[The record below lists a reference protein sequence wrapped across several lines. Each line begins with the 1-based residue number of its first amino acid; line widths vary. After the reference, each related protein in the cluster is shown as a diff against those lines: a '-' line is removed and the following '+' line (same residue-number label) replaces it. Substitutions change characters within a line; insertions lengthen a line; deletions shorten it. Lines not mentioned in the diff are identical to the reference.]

1 MPPGLGTTGREWPLG
16 TRAVRFFT
24 DDLPQGARNYL
35 KSITVVGLLI
45 AVFSYT
51 RVILGGEGQWLYL
64 ALLTAVAA
72 FLPVR
77 LRFSGDQILSVS
89 FTISDVF
96 IFSGLLFFSPEVA
109 VAVGVIDATLVS
121 FQFLHRSRMYR
132 FLFNVAQVS
141 TSIFLV
147 GNLFYLIQGHMPP
160 LTSQDS
166 GLQTFINVGI
176 CGFLY
181 VVLNATAVATA
192 MFLSSPEA
200 GTEVWRASIVPSAF
214 STLAGAMTAAA
225 IFFTF
230 EEASLFG
237 VAISLPLVLVLYTS
251 YRMANERVE
260 GLLVSRT
267 LLQDSLDAIESY
279 IAVLDESG
287 VVIAANQSWKSFN
300 VPGHLF
306 GEDLTVGMNYLEE
319 LDSNPSKISDGTTRI
334 SQGIRQVTAL
344 EKSEFSCTY
353 STATTSSTSWLV
365 VRVTRFKDPR
375 PVRVVVAHEDITERQ
390 RAEHGLRMSE
400 ERYRRFFEDDLTGD
414 FTAKLDGDIL
424 TCNPAFAKIFGFE
437 SVQHAETCNL
447 FSLFPGEEQT
457 IAFLELLRS
466 KQKLEYHEIELRR
479 LTGDPVHVVANVAG
493 SFDEGGV
500 LSRLRGYLFDD
511 TDRKALEN
519 ELRQAQKMEAVGQLA
534 GGIAHDLNNIL
545 TVIMGYA
552 DFLKESLWDSSR
564 ERGDAQAILD
574 SVDRAQA
581 LTHKLL
587 TFSRHQVL
595 QPETLDMNEVVRNF
609 SQLLLRRVIR
619 ANIRIETKL
628 DPEISLVRMD
638 PGQMEQ
644 VLMNLSVNAQD
655 AMPEGGTL
663 TIRTGKRSVEEGQ
676 EDVPANLKAGEYV
689 VISVMDEGKGLPDEI
704 RERVFEPFFTT
715 KPTGQ
720 GTGLG
725 LSIVYGIITQGGG
738 QIQLLKSEEKGTV
751 FEIWLPAGQYVQ
763 TPAPVAVPEEAA
775 LARSS
780 GEETILLV
788 EDEERIRA
796 LISEILRR
804 KGYTVFEA
812 GDGEKALPLAKR
824 LGAFDL
830 LITDLVMPVMAGWE
844 LARELR
850 KTRDREALRVLYISG
865 YPDTIHPELLKG
877 GSQGVAF
884 LAKPF
889 TPDALLRKVREI
901 LSPGRDA

>member
-1 MPPGLGTTGREWPLG
+1 MG
-16 TRAVRFFT
+16 
-24 DDLPQGARNYL
+24 
-35 KSITVVGLLI
+35 ILI

-51 RVILGGEGQWLYL
+51 RVILGGQGQWLYL

-109 VAVGVIDATLVS
+109 VAIGVIDATLVS
-121 FQFLHRSRMYR
+121 LQFLHRSRTYR
-132 FLFNVAQVS
+132 LLFNVAQVS

-147 GNLFYLIQGHMPP
+147 GNLFYLMQGHLPP

-166 GLQTFINVGI
+166 GLQTFISVGV
-176 CGFLY
+176 CGVLY
-181 VVLNATAVATA
+181 VVLNGAAVAAA
-192 MFLSSPEA
+192 MGLSSPEA

-214 STLAGAMTAAA
+214 STLAGALTAAS

-230 EEASLFG
+230 ERESLFG
-237 VAISLPLVLVLYTS
+237 VAISLPLVLVLYIS

-260 GLLVSRT
+260 GLLASRS
-267 LLQDSLDAIESY
+267 LLQDSLDTIESY

-287 VVIAANQSWKSFN
+287 FIIAASQSWKSFN

-306 GEDLTVGMNYLEE
+306 GKDLAEGMNYLDE
-319 LDSNPSKISDGTTRI
+319 LDSNLSKLSDDTTRI
-334 SQGIRQVTAL
+334 THGIRQVIAL
-344 EKSEFSCTY
+344 EESEFSCTY
-353 STATTSSTSWLV
+353 STEATTSTSWLV
-365 VRVTRFKDPR
+365 VRITRFKNPH
-375 PVRVVVAHEDITERQ
+375 PIRVVVAHEDITERR
-390 RAEHGLRMSE
+390 RAEHGLRISE

-414 FTAKLDGDIL
+414 FTATLSGDIL

-437 SVQHAETCNL
+437 SVEHAETANL

-457 IAFLELLRS
+457 IEFLELLRS
-466 KQKLEYHEIELRR
+466 RQKLEYHEIELRR
-479 LTGDPVHVVANVAG
+479 ITGDPVHVVANVAG
-493 SFDEGGV
+493 TFDEGDV
-500 LSRLRGYLFDD
+500 LSRVSGYLFDD
-511 TDRKALEN
+511 TARKALEN

-552 DFLKESLWDSSR
+552 EFLKDSLWDSS
-564 ERGDAQAILD
+564 EARGDAQAILD
-574 SVDRAQA
+574 SVDRAQG

-595 QPETLDMNEVVRNF
+595 QPETLNMNEVVRNF
-609 SQLLLRRVIR
+609 SQLLLSRVIR
-619 ANIRIETKL
+619 ANIRIETQL
-628 DPEISLVRMD
+628 DPKISSVRMD

-663 TIRTGKRSVEEGQ
+663 TIRTEKRSIEEDQ
-676 EDVPANLKAGEYV
+676 EEVPANLKAGEYV
-689 VISVMDEGKGLPDEI
+689 VISVVDEGEGIPDHV

-715 KPTGQ
+715 KATGQ

-738 QIQLLKSEEKGTV
+738 QIQIRKSKEKGTV
-751 FEIWLPAGQYVQ
+751 FEIWLPAGQDV
-763 TPAPVAVPEEAA
+763 PAADPVALPEEAA
-775 LARSS
+775 PARR
-780 GEETILLV
+780 GGDETILLV

-812 GDGEKALPLAKR
+812 ADGEKALPLAKR

-830 LITDLVMPVMAGWE
+830 LITDLVMPVMGGWE

-850 KTRDREALRVLYISG
+850 KTRDQEALRVLYISG
-865 YPDTIHPELLKG
+865 YPDTIHPDLLKG

-889 TPDALLRKVREI
+889 TPDTLLRKVREI
-901 LSPGRDA
+901 LNSGRDA